1 MIIVQE
7 KNKRKTKMN
16 VYSSIPL
23 ISLTGTTEH
32 QGNRAEIG
40 KTTRGKREINYWGKK
55 K

>member
-7 KNKRKTKMN
+7 KKNECIH
-16 VYSSIPL
+16 SSIPL

-55 K
+55 